1 MANTLMIGPL
11 PPCMVLAAGLGTRLR
26 PLTDTC
32 PKPLIPLAPSG
43 LHPETPLGRIL
54 RALAAGGCPKVVV
67 NVHYLAPMVEAAV
80 ETARRELGLVIAI
93 SHETDLLE
101 TGGGLKQAAALLSEA
116 PDETVMVIN
125 SDAIWSEPTMPLLQP
140 LWQAW
145 QARGATL
152 DTLLTVVPQA
162 RVAGLFNH
170 ADFRLREDGTLVRVP
185 RTPTAEGGT
194 REGVVYAGVHITRV
208 GPVRAVPERRFSL
221 NVVWDKQ
228 LLAGRVGGW
237 TYGGLWAEVGS
248 PTGLAAAQALVAAH
262 G

>member
-1 MANTLMIGPL
+1 MVRPL

-32 PKPLIPLAPSG
+32 PKPLIPLAPDG
-43 LHPETPLGRIL
+43 AQNGTPLGRIL
-54 RALAAGGCPKVVV
+54 AALAAGGCPKVVV

-80 ETARRELGLVIAI
+80 AEARQAMGLVVEI
-93 SHETDLLE
+93 SHEPELLE
-101 TGGGLKQAAALLSEA
+101 TGGGLKQAAGLLDEA
-116 PDETVMVIN
+116 RDGAVMVIN
-125 SDAIWSEPTMPLLQP
+125 SDAVWSEQTVPLVQP
-140 LWQAW
+140 LWAAW
-145 QARGATL
+145 QARADTL

-170 ADFRLREDGTLVRVP
+170 ADFTLREDGTLVRVP

-194 REGVVYAGVHITRV
+194 QEGVVYAGVHMTRLR
-208 GPVRAVPERRFSL
+208 PVLAVPEQRFSL
-221 NVVWDKQ
+221 NVVWDAQ
-228 LLAGRVGGW
+228 LQDGRVGGW
-237 TYGGLWAEVGS
+237 TYGGPWAEVGT